1 MKIEGSYNLV
11 TEPATLLNAMLD
23 PVILARCMPGCR
35 EIRELELGKYWYELE
50 LGYKGT
56 MQINRLISSSR
67 LGRLVISAFSPIIG
81 KIKQIY
87 PGLTDLVKKLSLIPI
102 AKAIIN
108 HPPSF
113 LRNLG
118 AEMLME
124 GKGPTG
130 SLKLMA
136 VVNIHVQA
144 HNIGV
149 EYRGDFYLRGP
160 AAVLQMGN
168 SSLGGLDPQKMFH
181 LFFTNTEKEI
191 SAKKQDF

>member
-23 PVILARCMPGCR
+23 PLFLTRCMPGCR

-56 MQINRLISSSR
+56 MQINRLVSSSR
-67 LGRLVISAFSPIIG
+67 LGRFAILVFSSVIG
-81 KIKQIY
+81 KIRQIY
-87 PGLTDLVKKLSLIPI
+87 PGIMGLLKRVPLIPI
-102 AKAIIN
+102 VKGIIN

-113 LRNLG
+113 LSNLG
-118 AEMLME
+118 AEIVME
-124 GKGPTG
+124 GKGSSG
-130 SLKLMA
+130 SLKLMV

-160 AAVLQMGN
+160 AAMLQMGN

-181 LFFTNTEKEI
+181 SLFATIEKEI
-191 SAKKQDF
+191 SIKKQGF